1 MRNSGKLD
9 DDVDALFTLPLAEFT
24 GARNALAAR
33 LKKSGHDDQA
43 NQVKALVKPSISA
56 WAANQLYW
64 QHRKAFDQLIATG
77 QRFRKAQIAG
87 KVADVHAALD
97 ARREA
102 LLHLSELATALLRD
116 GGHNPSPDTERRITT
131 TLEALSV
138 YGSLP
143 GGPPSGRLTHDVDPP
158 GFDSLASLMSGAGMP
173 KLTLVPARLP
183 QSRRVSST
191 ATDARRKTAS
201 PGKQEKTAAAEA
213 RRLAETRKAT
223 IAAAK
228 VSLQDAKRL
237 LSDARAK
244 EKRAQSAQEKA
255 NAEAKEAEKHRREAE
270 QRFKKAQS
278 VSEFANRRAA
288 HAAGELED
296 AAKALEDATRAVEEA
311 AGELEVLGQYRE
323 R

>member
-1 MRNSGKLD
+1 MRNSGKLE

-33 LKKSGHDDQA
+33 LKKSGQGDQA

-183 QSRRVSST
+183 QSRSAGST
-191 ATDARRKTAS
+191 ATSARRKTAS
-201 PGKQEKTAAAEA
+201 PGKQEKTAAEA

-237 LSDARAK
+237 LSDARAR

-288 HAAGELED
+288 HAASELEE

-311 AGELEVLGQYRE
+311 ARELEAL
-323 R
+323 

>member
-33 LKKSGHDDQA
+33 LKKSGHGDQA
-43 NQVKALVKPSISA
+43 NQVKAMVKPSISA

-77 QRFRKAQIAG
+77 QRFRKAQVAG
-87 KVADVHAALD
+87 KVADIHAALD

-102 LLHLSELATALLRD
+102 LSHLSDLATALLRD
-116 GGHNPSPDTERRITT
+116 GGHNPSPDTERRINT

-143 GGPPSGRLTHDVDPP
+143 GGPPLGRLTHDVDPP

-173 KLTLVPARLP
+173 KLTLVPARVP
-183 QSRRVSST
+183 QSRKAEST
-191 ATDARRKTAS
+191 STNARLKTAS
-201 PGKQEKTAAAEA
+201 AGKQEKTGAAEA
-213 RRLAETRKAT
+213 RRLAEKRKAT

-228 VSLQDAKRL
+228 VALQNAKRL
-237 LSDARAK
+237 LNDARAR
-244 EKRAQSAQEKA
+244 EKRAQAAQERA
-255 NAEAKEAEKHRREAE
+255 NAEAKEAEKHKREAE

-288 HAAGELED
+288 HAAGEMED
-296 AAKALEDATRAVEEA
+296 AAKALEDATHAVEKA
-311 AGELEVLGQYRE
+311 SGELEVLSQYRE